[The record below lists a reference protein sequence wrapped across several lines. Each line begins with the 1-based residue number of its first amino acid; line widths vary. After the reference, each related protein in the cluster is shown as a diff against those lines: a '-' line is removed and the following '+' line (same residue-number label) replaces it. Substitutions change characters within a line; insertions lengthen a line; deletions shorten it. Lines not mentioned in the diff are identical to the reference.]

1 MKLEFA
7 IICITAVMLCC
18 CSSRKGQPDVSVQ
31 NDSLSVASEEMEDA
45 GNSSLDNDELP
56 NLADIEK
63 RVAKMYDDIIEH
75 YNTNSISNWDSHE
88 LYFSDSLKWLYS
100 QLPADDIIIDWDPW
114 TWSQDYDTL
123 AYKKVEVVLS
133 ARDRAQATVT
143 LSLGKDTDQPVVLE
157 LIREK
162 HGGENEQPEW
172 YVNDIRSGTNSTWT
186 SVADDI
192 RDYIKN
198 DKQK

>member
-1 MKLEFA
+1 MK
-7 IICITAVMLCC
+7 
-18 CSSRKGQPDVSVQ
+18 
-31 NDSLSVASEEMEDA
+31 DA
-45 GNSSLDNDELP
+45 GNSTLDNDELP

-63 RVAKMYDDIIEH
+63 RVAEMYNDIIEH
-75 YNTNSISNWDSHE
+75 YNTDPISNWDSHE

-100 QLPADDIIIDWDPW
+100 QLPDDDIIIDWDPW

-143 LSLGKDTDQPVVLE
+143 LSLRKDTDQPVVLE

-162 HGGENEQPEW
+162 HGGENELPEW

-186 SVADDI
+186 SVADEI

-198 DKQK
+198 YKEK